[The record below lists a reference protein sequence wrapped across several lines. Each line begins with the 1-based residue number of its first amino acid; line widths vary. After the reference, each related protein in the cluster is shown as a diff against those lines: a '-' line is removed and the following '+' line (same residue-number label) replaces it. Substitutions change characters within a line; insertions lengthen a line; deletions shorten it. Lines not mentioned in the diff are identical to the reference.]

1 MALFVFPLKSINGSN
16 MYNNDD
22 FRQYFANFISTGIL
36 ANVPLAGSTAFQVT
50 QTDSPSMNVI
60 VGSGVAWIIGGQV
73 MNTSPLSFKIPA
85 PLTSQSRTDSIVVQ
99 WSNSSNNGDIV
110 YKQNSTQ
117 VVQSNDVYELQLCK
131 ILVPANA
138 TNIPQSNI
146 TDMRADPTVC
156 GFSSPYEAIKTGDL
170 LAQFKSE
177 LEANGVLFSE
187 WFETI
192 KGHLSED
199 AAGHLQN
206 QLDSL
211 DSKVYTAYAN
221 SADGTDG
228 FTTVY
233 PNLNLLNFKSRLKL
247 GVNLDWSTGVG
258 LLPNPARAVFDYVS
272 VVPGKTY
279 TINSNWDKTERIA
292 IFAYDSN
299 DMKNATFI
307 YDGSSA
313 KWVSPST
320 IGRVITQKTTL
331 SIPDGMN
338 FIRVVFFAKDASATL
353 TLQDILDA
361 KTKVEQGSTA
371 TPYMPSATEVTT
383 ADYPQ
388 YKYVGRMAGLN
399 VADKSDPKNYRWQ
412 SNTDVV
418 RDQNGTALV
427 KDLEVS
433 GKLTRPNKKVLLSG
447 AYWMQAGQVVTPSKA
462 LSDCENGW
470 LLHFTEY
477 TSGMDQNTKNG
488 QNHYC
493 FIPKESANLGGVGV
507 AFPLAHSDGISTL
520 KYLYVQGT
528 KITGTGANETTNSK
542 KFVLQHVLEY

>member
-156 GFSSPYEAIKTGDL
+156 GFSTPYEAIKTGDL

-192 KGHLSED
+192 KGQLSED
-199 AAGHLQN
+199 AAGHLQV
-206 QLDSL
+206 QLD
-211 DSKVYTAYAN
+211 
-221 SADGTDG
+221 
-228 FTTVY
+228 
-233 PNLNLLNFKSRLKL
+233 NLN
-247 GVNLDWSTGVG
+247 
-258 LLPNPARAVFDYVS
+258 AQ
-272 VVPGKTY
+272 VVKISG
-279 TINSNWDKTERIA
+279 D
-292 IFAYDSN
+292 
-299 DMKNATFI
+299 
-307 YDGSSA
+307 
-313 KWVSPST
+313 
-320 IGRVITQKTTL
+320 
-331 SIPDGMN
+331 
-338 FIRVVFFAKDASATL
+338 
-353 TLQDILDA
+353 QDISGNKSFTDD
-361 KTKVEQGSTA
+361 TKMNNLELT
-371 TPYMPSATEVTT
+371 
-383 ADYPQ
+383 
-388 YKYVGRMAGLN
+388 GR
-399 VADKSDPKNYRWQ
+399 
-412 SNTDVV
+412 
-418 RDQNGTALV
+418 
-427 KDLEVS
+427 
-433 GKLTRPNKKVLLSG
+433 LTRPNKKVLLSG

-507 AFPLAHSDGISTL
+507 SFPLAHSDGISTL
-520 KYLYVQGT
+520 KYLYIQGT

-542 KFVLQHVLEY
+542 KFVLQHILEY